1 MHVAGSL
8 FFDSK
13 YTSPKAI
20 PRASSDHL
28 ESTTTDI
35 LHPSQ
40 GPQKS
45 KIDQIKIRGA
55 REVSY
60 SHFLTLCLLCSDGGD
75 VLSLS

>member
-1 MHVAGSL
+1 MHVTGSL

-13 YTSPKAI
+13 YTSPKTI
-20 PRASSDHL
+20 PRASSDQL

-40 GPQKS
+40 GPQKP

-60 SHFLTLCLLCSDGGD
+60 NNSLTLCLLGHEGGD